1 MSGSHS
7 ITKSWVFRLIVIN
20 CLIHVLQ
27 IVYGQSY
34 PQNFPGALYPSQV
47 LQGKVWQIFTY
58 MFLHRDFWHLFMN
71 MFGLFTFGIVLE
83 DIWGSRK
90 FIVYYLLCGVGAGI
104 AIFLIGFFNGSSI
117 GGIQGLPFEVGTIGA
132 SGSIFGLLL
141 AFAIIFPEA
150 ELLFLFAIP
159 MKAKMAVIVFG
170 SFELIMELTGAMGS
184 ISHIGH
190 LGGLVTGILY
200 FALYEKRRIVKRKPF
215 IASVVSEK
223 PRATAGLES
232 GIEQTQQ
239 SKNLQLK
246 KDILQKL
253 EQGGGL
259 DSLSDDEYQFIRYID
274 ILTESGSVVLTK
286 VFDLTD
292 DNISDKS
299 FIERVKKYISF

>member
-1 MSGSHS
+1 MTGSHS

-20 CLIHVLQ
+20 CIIHVLQ
-27 IVYGQSY
+27 LVYRSKYG
-34 PQNFPGALYPSQV
+34 FELPGAISTAQV
-47 LQGKVWQIFTY
+47 LEGRVWQIFTY

-90 FIVYYLLCGVGAGI
+90 FITYYLLCGVGAGI
-104 AIFLIGFFNGSSI
+104 AIFLIGYI
-117 GGIQGLPFEVGTIGA
+117 KGGVTAYSFTLGA

-170 SFELIMELTGAMGS
+170 TFELIMELTGAMGS
-184 ISHIGH
+184 ISHVGH

-200 FALYEKRRIVKRKPF
+200 FVLYEKKRIVKRKPF
-215 IASVVSEK
+215 VSVVSEK
-223 PRATAGLES
+223 PKAAAGLES
-232 GIEQTQQ
+232 GIEQTQH
-239 SKNLQLK
+239 SKNLQMK

-253 EQGGGL
+253 ETGGGL
-259 DSLSDDEYQFIRYID
+259 DALTDDEYQFIRYVD

-286 VFDLTD
+286 VFDMTD

-299 FIERVKKYISF
+299 FIERVKQYIPM